1 MEGGSHEAPPSIV
14 EPNSETVEKGHYIM
28 KCLNCGKDSEHFLC
42 EECVTP
48 EVLDK
53 LFNEIRSYNPET
65 CPNPYLVEYAS
76 RLTEK
81 YAERDIIPD
90 ILALFDPAVSE
101 YYYCRYFRMRRDSRF
116 EEAALSYLQKHDI
129 NSVRSQAVLYDLLD
143 NYIPNDF
150 IKPQKWCKAIG
161 ETGGLCCELYAVAA
175 KYYAMIGEYD
185 AADDMTGKGLKRLE
199 EAGSEALLFYSPDNM
214 ISRLGKQKED
224 TYRYRTKK
232 PYWPTTE
239 ERRRAVAMFYDER
252 GIKYPRIENR
262 PQKVAENAFAPLKE
276 CFEDELQEYCTFW
289 CSEAFSV
296 SGVKSIYQIAAVKI
310 SASTITDTFEAFVRP
325 WDANSQARKAA
336 AKEVGVPLEM
346 IESAE
351 DVDIVMPKF
360 FDFVGDHVLVSTGA
374 LGNQGILISRA
385 ARYAGMTGI
394 KNEFYDLLDLAADT
408 SSDFDLSNNTREY
421 LLSAF
426 SITEGKTALEKAMV
440 NKTIYDILLNYGK

>member
-224 TYRYRTKK
+224 T
-232 PYWPTTE
+232 
-239 ERRRAVAMFYDER
+239 
-252 GIKYPRIENR
+252 
-262 PQKVAENAFAPLKE
+262 
-276 CFEDELQEYCTFW
+276 
-289 CSEAFSV
+289 
-296 SGVKSIYQIAAVKI
+296 
-310 SASTITDTFEAFVRP
+310 
-325 WDANSQARKAA
+325 
-336 AKEVGVPLEM
+336 
-346 IESAE
+346 
-351 DVDIVMPKF
+351 
-360 FDFVGDHVLVSTGA
+360 
-374 LGNQGILISRA
+374 
-385 ARYAGMTGI
+385 
-394 KNEFYDLLDLAADT
+394 
-408 SSDFDLSNNTREY
+408 
-421 LLSAF
+421 
-426 SITEGKTALEKAMV
+426 
-440 NKTIYDILLNYGK
+440 